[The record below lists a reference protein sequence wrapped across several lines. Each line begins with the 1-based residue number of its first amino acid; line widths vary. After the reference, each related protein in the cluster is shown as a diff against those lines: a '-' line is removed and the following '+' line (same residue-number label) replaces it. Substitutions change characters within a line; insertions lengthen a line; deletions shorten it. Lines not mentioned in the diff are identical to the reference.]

1 MNTLSSLRGT
11 KQCYGRHCEELRG
24 TKQSNLLHIH
34 VYVDR
39 WGLLRQARIDEMIMI
54 RKISIKKLLTYLA
67 LTIAAVTFIYPF
79 IWMIGASLAP
89 EHELGKM
96 TLWPVNPGFQNFK
109 SMFEKIP
116 IGRSLINSL
125 LVAVLTTSLV
135 LITGSFVGYALAKMQ
150 FKGRQLIF
158 YIIVFTMSLPF
169 QVTLI
174 PNYITIINLRLVDTF
189 FALIIPFAVSAFAIL
204 MFRQAFQGLPQALI
218 DAARLDGCTE
228 TGIIF
233 RILWPNI
240 KPTVVTVAIL
250 TFIGSWN
257 EVLWPLIVVRNEN
270 LMTMPQL
277 VTLFSVGGRADSL
290 LGVKIAAAVLLAL
303 PVMIAFLFFQ
313 KHFIQSMASTGL
325 KD

>member
-1 MNTLSSLRGT
+1 MMKKKVSFKKILLYTALS
-11 KQCYGRHCEELRG
+11 
-24 TKQSNLLHIH
+24 
-34 VYVDR
+34 
-39 WGLLRQARIDEMIMI
+39 
-54 RKISIKKLLTYLA
+54 
-67 LTIAAVTFIYPF
+67 IAALTFIYPF
-79 IWMIGASLAP
+79 IWMIGASFTPMNEA
-89 EHELGKM
+89 GAM
-96 TLWPVNPGFQNFK
+96 VLWPAHPTWNNFK
-109 SMFEKIP
+109 LMIERIP

-125 LVAVLTTSLV
+125 LVALLTTSLV
-135 LITGSFVGYALAKMQ
+135 LFTGSVVGYALAKIQ
-150 FKGRQLIF
+150 FRGRQLIF
-158 YIIVFTMSLPF
+158 YVIVFTMSLPF

-174 PNYITIINLRLVDTF
+174 PNYITMVNLRLVDTF
-189 FALIIPFAVSAFAIL
+189 IALIIPFAVSAFAIL

-218 DAARLDGCTE
+218 DAARMDGCNE

-240 KPTVVTVAIL
+240 KPTIVTVAIL
-250 TFIGSWN
+250 SFIGSWN
-257 EVLWPLIVVRNEN
+257 EVLWPLIVVRNEK

-277 VTLFSVGGRADSL
+277 VTLFAVGGRADGQ

>member
-1 MNTLSSLRGT
+1 MN
-11 KQCYGRHCEELRG
+11 Q
-24 TKQSNLLHIH
+24 
-34 VYVDR
+34 
-39 WGLLRQARIDEMIMI
+39 
-54 RKISIKKLLTYLA
+54 KISVGKMLMYVA
-67 LTIAAVTFIYPF
+67 LTAAALTFIYPF

-89 EHELGKM
+89 MHEVGNM
-96 TLWPVNPGFQNFK
+96 SVWPARPGFGNFK
-109 SMFEKIP
+109 SMIEKIP
-116 IGRSLINSL
+116 ITRSLLNSL
-125 LVAVLTTSLV
+125 LVALFTTALV
-135 LITGSFVGYALAKMQ
+135 LITASTVGYALAKMQ
-150 FKGRQLIF
+150 FRGRQLIF
-158 YIIVFTMSLPF
+158 YVIVFTMSLPF

-174 PNYITIINLRLVDTF
+174 PNYITMVNLRLVDTF

-228 TGIIF
+228 VGIIF

-240 KPTVVTVAIL
+240 KPTLVTVAIL
-250 TFIGSWN
+250 SFIGSWN
-257 EVLWPLIVVRNEN
+257 EVLWPLIVIRNEQ

-277 VTLFSVGGRADSL
+277 VTLFAVGGRADSQ
-290 LGVKIAAAVLLAL
+290 LGVKIAAAVMLAL

>member
-1 MNTLSSLRGT
+1 V
-11 KQCYGRHCEELRG
+11 K
-24 TKQSNLLHIH
+24 K
-34 VYVDR
+34 
-39 WGLLRQARIDEMIMI
+39 
-54 RKISIKKLLTYLA
+54 KFSIKKLFLYAA
-67 LTIAAVTFIYPF
+67 LMVAALSFIYPF

-89 EHELGKM
+89 QHEVGKM
-96 TLWPVNPGFQNFK
+96 TLWPDHPGFGNFK
-109 SMFEKIP
+109 LMIEKIP

-125 LVAVLTTSLV
+125 LVAVFTTSLV
-135 LITGSFVGYALAKMQ
+135 MITGSTVGYALARMH
-150 FKGRQLIF
+150 FKGRQFIF
-158 YIIVFTMSLPF
+158 YVIVFTMSLPF
-169 QVTLI
+169 QITLI
-174 PNYITIINLRLVDTF
+174 PNYITMVNLHLVDTF
-189 FALIIPFAVSAFAIL
+189 FALVIPFAVSAFAIL

-240 KPTVVTVAIL
+240 KPTLVTVAIL
-250 TFIGSWN
+250 SFIGSWN
-257 EVLWPLIVVRNEN
+257 EVLWPLIVIRNEQ

-277 VTLFSVGGRADSL
+277 VTLFATGGRADSQ
-290 LGVKIAAAVLLAL
+290 LGVKLAAAVLLAL

>member
-1 MNTLSSLRGT
+1 MKN
-11 KQCYGRHCEELRG
+11 E
-24 TKQSNLLHIH
+24 
-34 VYVDR
+34 
-39 WGLLRQARIDEMIMI
+39 
-54 RKISIKKLLTYLA
+54 ISIKKILMYVA
-67 LTIAAVTFIYPF
+67 LSAAALTFIYPF
-79 IWMIGASLAP
+79 IWMIGASFAP
-89 EHELGKM
+89 MHEVGNL
-96 TLWPVNPGFQNFK
+96 TFWPAHPTWDNFK
-109 SMFEKIP
+109 IMVSKIP
-116 IGRSLINSL
+116 IGRSLLNSL

-135 LITGSFVGYALAKMQ
+135 IVTGSVVGYALAKMQ
-150 FKGRQLIF
+150 FKGRQFIF
-158 YIIVFTMSLPF
+158 YVIVFTMSLPF

-174 PNYITIINLRLVDTF
+174 PNYITMINLRMVDTY
-189 FALIIPFAVSAFAIL
+189 FALVIPFAVSTFAIL

-218 DAARLDGCTE
+218 DAARLDGCNE

-240 KPTVVTVAIL
+240 KPTIVTVAIL
-250 TFIGSWN
+250 SFIGSWN
-257 EVLWPLIVVRNEN
+257 EVLWPLIVVRNEK

-277 VTLFSVGGRADSL
+277 VTLFATGGRADSQ

>member
-1 MNTLSSLRGT
+1 MKNFS
-11 KQCYGRHCEELRG
+11 
-24 TKQSNLLHIH
+24 
-34 VYVDR
+34 V
-39 WGLLRQARIDEMIMI
+39 
-54 RKISIKKLLTYLA
+54 RKILMYVA
-67 LTIAAVTFIYPF
+67 LSIAALSFIYPF
-79 IWMIGASLAP
+79 LWMIGASLAP
-89 EHELGKM
+89 MHEIGSMSLFPSHPTWG
-96 TLWPVNPGFQNFK
+96 NFI

-116 IGRSLINSL
+116 IGRSLFNSL
-125 LVAVLTTSLV
+125 FVAIFCTVLV
-135 LITGSFVGYALAKMQ
+135 LITGSMVGYALAKMK
-150 FKGRQLIF
+150 FRGRQFIF
-158 YIIVFTMSLPF
+158 FVIVFTMSLPF

-174 PNYITIINLRLVDTF
+174 PNYITMVNLRLVDTF
-189 FALIIPFAVSAFAIL
+189 AALIIPFSVSAFAIL

-228 TGIIF
+228 MGIIF

-240 KPTVVTVAIL
+240 KPTLVTIAIL

-257 EVLWPLIVVRNEN
+257 EVLWPLIVIRDEK

-277 VTLFSVGGRADSL
+277 VTLFSVGGRADSQ

-303 PVMIAFLFFQ
+303 PVMITFLFFQ

>member
-1 MNTLSSLRGT
+1 MK
-11 KQCYGRHCEELRG
+11 KQL
-24 TKQSNLLHIH
+24 
-34 VYVDR
+34 
-39 WGLLRQARIDEMIMI
+39 
-54 RKISIKKLLTYLA
+54 SIKKILMYAALLV
-67 LTIAAVTFIYPF
+67 AAITFIYPF
-79 IWMIGASLAP
+79 IWMIGASVAP
-89 EHELGKM
+89 LHEVGTM
-96 TLWPVNPGFQNFK
+96 TLWPAHPTLGNFK
-109 SMFEKIP
+109 LMIEKIP

-125 LVAVLTTSLV
+125 LVAFFTTSLV
-135 LITGSFVGYALAKMQ
+135 MITGSTVGYALAKMQ

-158 YIIVFTMSLPF
+158 YVIVFTMSLPF
-169 QVTLI
+169 QITLI
-174 PNYITIINLRLVDTF
+174 PNYITMVNLHLVDTF

-228 TGIIF
+228 MGIIF

-240 KPTVVTVAIL
+240 KPTLVTVAIL
-250 TFIGSWN
+250 SFIGSWN
-257 EVLWPLIVVRNEN
+257 EVLWPLIVIRNEQ

-277 VTLFSVGGRADSL
+277 VTLFATGGRADSQ

>member
-1 MNTLSSLRGT
+1 MVTTKLIPPPSESGLS
-11 KQCYGRHCEELRG
+11 K
-24 TKQSNLLHIH
+24 
-34 VYVDR
+34 
-39 WGLLRQARIDEMIMI
+39 GLLWSGETK
-54 RKISIKKLLTYLA
+54 KILMYAALILA
-67 LTIAAVTFIYPF
+67 ALTFIYPF

-89 EHELGKM
+89 LHEVGTM
-96 TLWPVNPGFQNFK
+96 TLWPAHPGFGNFK
-109 SMFEKIP
+109 SMIAKIP

-125 LVAVLTTSLV
+125 LVAFFTTSLV
-135 LITGSFVGYALAKMQ
+135 MITGSTVGYALAKMQ

-158 YIIVFTMSLPF
+158 YVIVFTMSLPF
-169 QVTLI
+169 QITLI
-174 PNYITIINLRLVDTF
+174 PNYITMVNLHMVDTF

-228 TGIIF
+228 MGIIF

-240 KPTVVTVAIL
+240 KPTLVTVAIL
-250 TFIGSWN
+250 SFIGSWN
-257 EVLWPLIVVRNEN
+257 EVLWPLIVIRNEQ

-277 VTLFSVGGRADSL
+277 VTLFATGGRADSQ

>member
-1 MNTLSSLRGT
+1 M
-11 KQCYGRHCEELRG
+11 KKE
-24 TKQSNLLHIH
+24 
-34 VYVDR
+34 
-39 WGLLRQARIDEMIMI
+39 
-54 RKISIKKLLTYLA
+54 ISIKKFLMYVVLSAAA
-67 LTIAAVTFIYPF
+67 LTFIYPF
-79 IWMIGASLAP
+79 IWMIGASFAP
-89 EHELGKM
+89 MHEVGNL
-96 TLWPVNPGFQNFK
+96 TFWPAHPTWDNFK
-109 SMFEKIP
+109 IMVSKIP
-116 IGRSLINSL
+116 IGRSLLNSL

-135 LITGSFVGYALAKMQ
+135 IVTGSVVGYALAKMQ
-150 FKGRQLIF
+150 FKGKQFIF
-158 YIIVFTMSLPF
+158 YVIVFTMSLPF

-174 PNYITIINLRLVDTF
+174 PNYITMINLRMVDTY
-189 FALIIPFAVSAFAIL
+189 FALVIPFAVSAFAIL

-218 DAARLDGCTE
+218 DAARLDGCNE

-240 KPTVVTVAIL
+240 KPTIVTVAIL
-250 TFIGSWN
+250 SFIGSWN
-257 EVLWPLIVVRNEN
+257 EVLWPLVVVRNEK

-277 VTLFSVGGRADSL
+277 VTLFATGGRADSQ

>member
-1 MNTLSSLRGT
+1 M
-11 KQCYGRHCEELRG
+11 
-24 TKQSNLLHIH
+24 
-34 VYVDR
+34 
-39 WGLLRQARIDEMIMI
+39 
-54 RKISIKKLLTYLA
+54 KKEKA
-67 LTIAAVTFIYPF
+67 LTVSDRDNTHTESISGIAPLQRRGVGVRLTSKRGWGEALLLYTALSIAAFTFIYPF
-79 IWMIGASLAP
+79 IWMIGASFTPMNEA
-89 EHELGKM
+89 GAM
-96 TLWPVNPGFQNFK
+96 VLWPAHPTWNNFK
-109 SMFEKIP
+109 LMIERIP

-125 LVAVLTTSLV
+125 LVALLTTSLV
-135 LITGSFVGYALAKMQ
+135 LFTGSVVGYALAKMQ
-150 FKGRQLIF
+150 FRGRQLIF
-158 YIIVFTMSLPF
+158 YVIVFTMSLPF

-174 PNYITIINLRLVDTF
+174 PNYITMVNLRLVDTF
-189 FALIIPFAVSAFAIL
+189 IALIIPFAVSAFAIL

-218 DAARLDGCTE
+218 DAARMDGCNE

-240 KPTVVTVAIL
+240 KPTIVTVAIL
-250 TFIGSWN
+250 SFIGSWN
-257 EVLWPLIVVRNEN
+257 EVLWPLIVVRNEK

-277 VTLFSVGGRADSL
+277 VTLFAVGGRADGQ